1 MGKDTAHIYN
11 GIILTH
17 KKNKVVPFTETPMGL
32 ETVIQSEK
40 SERPKKKKKRF
51 INTCMWNLEND
62 GVSDAICKAEIKTL
76 M

>member
-1 MGKDTAHIYN
+1 MDKDTAHTYN

-40 SERPKKKKKRF
+40 SERPKKNK
-51 INTCMWNLEND
+51 
-62 GVSDAICKAEIKTL
+62 VY
-76 M
+76 

>member
-1 MGKDTAHIYN
+1 MERTWMPIDRWMDKDTAHTYN

-40 SERPKKKKKRF
+40 SERPKKNK
-51 INTCMWNLEND
+51 
-62 GVSDAICKAEIKTL
+62 VY
-76 M
+76 